1 MTTATTTPTAG
12 TPTALARDLARAGRI
27 AEAEAVIAGLVAEVA
42 GFVPARVAINRD
54 GYSLNSVNGFIDAD
68 DGRAFFF
75 KFHQEEDEAETVGE
89 YYRAELL
96 AEAGF
101 PVDRPIVACGEV
113 GRQILIYARR
123 DQPRLADLARAV
135 EAASAGLEGPAPVTA
150 ERLIAAQAATDRIV
164 AARYLAGLHDITADE
179 AAAEPLHRLFH
190 DRLVDRD
197 APDRAG
203 GRMARFYDGRIFHLG
218 GSTAAPDLIL
228 PWHQLRDLR
237 WTVGGVSYDR
247 PLGALFDE
255 ARARLA
261 PDRFAG
267 AGVVAHGDAHNAN
280 VWFEAGVGVAGV
292 GAIGGEA
299 ADRLSF
305 FDPAFAGRHV
315 PALLAEVKATFHNI
329 FAHPFWLYD
338 AALAEGLCSV
348 RAERDADGRGI
359 TISHDH
365 GLSDLRRGFL
375 DAKRDHLWRPLLR
388 ALADR
393 GALVED
399 WRRVVKLALF
409 CCPTLVMNLRAGPDT
424 GTEGG
429 GHHGPAASAIGLGIA
444 IAMGAEPV
452 AGQSDPLSTMLD
464 AVTP

>member
-1 MTTATTTPTAG
+1 MTTAIATETQIAG

-54 GYSLNSVNGFIDAD
+54 GYSLNSVNGFIDAE

-135 EAASAGLEGPAPVTA
+135 EAADAGLAGPAPVTA

-164 AARYLAGLHDITADE
+164 AARYLAGLHDITAEE

-218 GSTAAPDLIL
+218 GRAAAPDLTL
-228 PWHQLRDLR
+228 SWYQMRDLR
-237 WTVGGVSYDR
+237 WTVGGVTYDR

-255 ARARLA
+255 ARARLV
-261 PDRFAG
+261 PSRFAG
-267 AGVVAHGDAHNAN
+267 AGVTAHGDAHNAN
-280 VWFEAGVGVAGV
+280 VWFEAGAGEGGV
-292 GAIGGEA
+292 

-338 AALAEGLCSV
+338 AALAETLYGV
-348 RAERDADGRGI
+348 RAELDADGRGI
-359 TISHDH
+359 IIAHDH
-365 GLSDLRRGFL
+365 RLSDLRQGFL

-393 GALVED
+393 GALDDD

-409 CCPTLVMNLRAGPDT
+409 CCPTLVMNLRAGPDA
-424 GTEGG
+424 GGAGG

-452 AGQSDPLSTMLD
+452 AGQSDALSTMLD